1 LLILYA
7 IFDFIKMCVD
17 GLINVYGGRQSGTC
31 PLLKNRYLFIV
42 ATNENRFYILYKIKD
57 KKARKNRSVFQCNE
71 KIWREKR

>member
-1 LLILYA
+1 
-7 IFDFIKMCVD
+7 MCVD

-57 KKARKNRSVFQCNE
+57 KKARKNRSVF
-71 KIWREKR
+71 